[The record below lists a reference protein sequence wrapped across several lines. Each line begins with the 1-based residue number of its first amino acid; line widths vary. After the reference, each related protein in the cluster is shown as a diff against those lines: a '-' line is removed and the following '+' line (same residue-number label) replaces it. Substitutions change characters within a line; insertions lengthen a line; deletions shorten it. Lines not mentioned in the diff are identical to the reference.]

1 MRRPLPLVV
10 GPRFAPAALLVG
22 LVLGPVGGS
31 GGLLLED
38 EPGWLRCEDGVYLL
52 QE

>member
-1 MRRPLPLVV
+1 MRRPLPLVI
-10 GPRFAPAALLVG
+10 GARFAPAALLVG

-31 GGLLLED
+31 GGLLLES
-38 EPGWLRCEDGVYLL
+38 ESGWLRCEDDTYLL